1 MLKKAIICI
10 ILIYVQSIAFGQH
23 TDEIFINNFGQNEY
37 RASNSNWDI
46 AVGHENIMFFANL
59 DGLLTYNGAQWN
71 HTVSSSPIIS
81 IHEDNKR
88 MYYGTNVDF
97 GYVDIESNGTFVLKS
112 LSRKLKKRTSPIWN
126 ISSCNEFI
134 YFISN
139 DIIYQWN
146 GQDLEEIPAETGK
159 YNTTTSCLN
168 SYLYL
173 IKEPEGLIK
182 LKNSEYTAF
191 KGTSGIAN
199 DHLIMVYDDND
210 KLSLITRE
218 NGKLLYDNNKLV
230 SYKSNLSQINRA
242 TSLNSHIYNYAFA
255 TLSEGILLYDS
266 NLHLQKRIN
275 KQSGLYSNAVKEVHQ
290 DHNSN
295 LWSAM
300 QEGLAFI
307 EVNSPWTVFKREGI
321 SGTITSICSID
332 STLSVIGTTEGL
344 YKVRNTELIQ
354 EDNFTDRIW
363 YINKFKNQTLVS
375 SVSGLFSVNSSG
387 IQTLNNQ
394 LLYPLIIQMDS
405 KIIAA
410 HSSGISTINK
420 DLTSIVNHIY
430 TLRETWVDFEKVNTS
445 SIVLTAKY
453 KGVYIL
459 SDIDTDNPQVTLYDQ
474 QNGLPDVEE
483 IHLLHHNDKLLFTT
497 SKGLY
502 EFKNENPDSIKF
514 TPYNDDLKITRH
526 IKHAEKDELGNIYF
540 TFQSGL
546 YNQLEKYELQSNG
559 EYKRIYKPFK
569 RLPDMEITAIH
580 IKPNGELLVGGS
592 EGLYKYNPLVKKDY
606 EQSFSTI
613 LNRVST
619 SDSLLHAGHYA
630 YNYNNN
636 IVPIITSN
644 QSKHLIQSLPYTHN
658 NIMFEYAATSY
669 EFPSKNQY
677 SYLLK
682 NNDQAWSK
690 WSTETKKEY
699 TNLPAGDYTFMVK
712 AKNIYDTEGSIA
724 SYQFTILPPWYQT
737 TWAYIGFT
745 LLSILF
751 IWFISL
757 AYTYRVR
764 MQRRKLKLIV
774 ADRTFE
780 VISQKKEIESQNE
793 LLRKQYSEISS
804 QKNQIEE
811 KNVELQ
817 QSQEEILTINEKL
830 KELNSL
836 LEKKVEQRTQKIKAT
851 MDQLTQINKELD
863 TFVYRASHD
872 LKGPISRIH
881 GLTSLAKLES
891 ADKSD
896 TKYYDLIEHA
906 ALDMQSLL
914 SKLSNAY
921 EIMNKE
927 VTIEKIDI
935 PYLLSEIRDAVKFLD
950 HGTKY
955 NFDIQDNLSLLT
967 DKYLL
972 KIVLEN
978 IIENALIFRKNGAA
992 SHEIKISCFEKD
1004 GHFIFQT
1011 SDNGIGIQ
1019 PDQLDKV
1026 YEMFY
1031 RGSDQSKGSGLGL
1044 YIVKMALSKIGGNI
1058 EVSSEAYE
1066 YSQFTVSIPL
1076 QSDDGP
1082 HH

>member
-10 ILIYVQSIAFGQH
+10 LLIHIQSITFGQN
-23 TDEIFINNFGQNEY
+23 TDEIFINNFGQKEY
-37 RASNSNWDI
+37 KASNSNWDI
-46 AVGHENIMFFANL
+46 AIGHENIMFFANL
-59 DGLLTYNGAQWN
+59 GGLLTYNGAQWN
-71 HTVSSSPIIS
+71 HTPSSSPIIS

-88 MYYGTNVDF
+88 MYYGTNMDF
-97 GYVDIESNGTFVLKS
+97 GYVDIELNGTFVLKS
-112 LSRKLKKRTSPIWN
+112 LSRQLKKRTSPIWN

-146 GQDLEEIPAETGK
+146 GQDLEEIPADTGK

-182 LKNSEYTAF
+182 LKNGEYTTL

-199 DHLIMVYDDND
+199 DHLIMVHDDD
-210 KLSLITRE
+210 GKLSLITRE
-218 NGKLLYDNNKLV
+218 NGKLLYDNGKLV
-230 SYKSNLSQINRA
+230 SHKSNLSNINRA
-242 TSLNSHIYNYAFA
+242 TSLNSDVYNYAFA

-290 DHNSN
+290 DHNNN

-307 EVNSPWTVFKREGI
+307 EINSPWTTFKRENI
-321 SGTITSICSID
+321 SGTITSISSID
-332 STLSVIGTTEGL
+332 STLTVIGTTEGL
-344 YKVRNTELIQ
+344 YNIRNTELTN

-375 SVSGLFSVNSSG
+375 SVSGLFSVDSTG
-387 IQTLNNQ
+387 IRVLNNR
-394 LLYPLIIQMDS
+394 LLYPLIIQMNS

-420 DLTSIVNHIY
+420 DFTNIINDIY
-430 TLRETWVDFEKVNTS
+430 TIRETWVDFEKFNTS

-459 SDIDTDNPQVTLYDQ
+459 SDIDTDNPKVMLYDQ
-474 QNGLPDVEE
+474 HNGLPDVEE
-483 IHLLHHNDKLLFTT
+483 IHLLQHNNKLLFTT

-514 TPYNDDLKITRH
+514 TPYIRDLKITRH

-540 TFQSGL
+540 TFQRGL

-569 RLPDMEITAIH
+569 RLPDMEITEIH

-592 EGLYKYNPLVKKDY
+592 EGLFKYNPLVKKDY
-606 EQSFSTI
+606 EKPFSTI

-630 YNYNNN
+630 HNDNSN
-636 IVPIITSN
+636 IAPIITSS

-669 EFPSKNQY
+669 ELPNKNQF
-677 SYLLK
+677 SYFLK
-682 NNDQAWSK
+682 NNDQSWSK

-712 AKNIYDTEGSIA
+712 SKNIYDTAGRTA
-724 SYQFTILPPWYQT
+724 TYQFTILPPWYQT
-737 TWAYIGFT
+737 TWAYIGFGI
-745 LLSILF
+745 LSILF
-751 IWFISL
+751 VWFVSL

-764 MQRRKLKLIV
+764 MHRRKLKLIV

-780 VISQKKEIESQNE
+780 VISQKKEIESQN
-793 LLRKQYSEISS
+793 LLLKDQFKEISK
-804 QKNQIEE
+804 QKDEIQG
-811 KNVELQ
+811 KNIELQ

-830 KELNSL
+830 KELNQH
-836 LEKKVEQRTQKIKAT
+836 LEKKVEQRTNKIKST
-851 MDQLTQINKELD
+851 LIKLKKTNKELD
-863 TFVYRASHD
+863 TFIYRASHD

-881 GLTSLAKLES
+881 GLTSLAKLETKDS
-891 ADKSD
+891 IN

-906 ALDMQSLL
+906 ALDMQGLL
-914 SKLSNAY
+914 SKLSHAY

-927 VTIEKIDI
+927 VVLETIDI
-935 PYLLSEIRDAVKFLD
+935 PFLLSEIRNAVKFLD
-950 HGTKY
+950 QGTKY
-955 NFDIQDNLSLLT
+955 SFDIQEKLSLQS

-972 KIVLEN
+972 KIILEN
-978 IIENALIFRKNGAA
+978 VIENALIFRQRNKE
-992 SHEIKISCFEKD
+992 HEISIMCFEENDKF
-1004 GHFIFQT
+1004 HFQIA
-1011 SDNGIGIQ
+1011 DNGIGIN
-1019 PDQLDKV
+1019 PDHRNSIF
-1026 YEMFY
+1026 EMFF

-1044 YIVKMALSKIGGNI
+1044 YITKLALDKIHGSI
-1058 EVSSEAYE
+1058 EVESTLYQ
-1066 YSQFTVSIPL
+1066 YSKFTITIPVR
-1076 QSDDGP
+1076 
-1082 HH
+1082 